1 MEMEKNGVSQKI
13 HRPGPHHLAAL
24 VTALVTTL
32 AIFVAAGCSLDETE
46 RPQGRVTVTDT
57 VAGAQGTCQVVLSV
71 TNTGS
76 VPISGLD
83 ILLSVKSDTRQYF
96 HRVAEVGNLPPGDT
110 LGIVK
115 DIALDSPDETVD
127 PSATVVESWSFS

>member
-1 MEMEKNGVSQKI
+1 MEMEKKRVSPRI
-13 HRPGPHHLAAL
+13 HRHGAYQLGAL
-24 VTALVTTL
+24 VTALVV
-32 AIFVAAGCSLDETE
+32 FMAAGCSLDEVE
-46 RPQGRVTVTDT
+46 RPRGRVTVTDT
-57 VAGAQGTCQVVLSV
+57 VIGTQGTCQVVLAV

-83 ILLSVKSDTRQYF
+83 ILLSVRSDSRQYF

-110 LGIVK
+110 LGIVNE
-115 DIALDSPDETVD
+115 ITLDSPEETVD